1 MLRTL
6 LTDIKSWLEAD
17 TEDWFDDITI
27 VVATKGNLQSEID
40 TAIGKIG
47 RAGSGK
53 KPLCVTIEAVS
64 GTLGHVSGSL
74 RTEPIIHLTIFEN
87 VLLNRKGDDYKT
99 AEDVMER
106 AAWMLRG
113 GQATPPPVYAQK
125 WALLND
131 SNEELT
137 YGIDATTRGTV
148 VVEVDP

>member
-6 LTDIKSWLEAD
+6 LTDIKAWLEAD

-27 VVATKGNLQSEID
+27 VVATKGKLQSEID

-47 RAGSGK
+47 RVSAGK
-53 KPLCVTIEAVS
+53 KPLCITIEAVS
-64 GTLGHVSGSL
+64 GTLGHVGGTL

-113 GQATPPPVYAQK
+113 GQATQPPVYAQK
-125 WALLND
+125 WSLLDD